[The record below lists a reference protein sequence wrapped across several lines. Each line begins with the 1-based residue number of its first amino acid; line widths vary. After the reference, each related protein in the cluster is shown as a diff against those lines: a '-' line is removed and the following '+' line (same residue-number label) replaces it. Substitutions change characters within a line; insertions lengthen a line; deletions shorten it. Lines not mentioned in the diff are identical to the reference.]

1 MADKQP
7 AQDKQDRKGKRRVKN
22 PETFRQKALKA
33 AEESQK
39 PAKAAKLKAGGAK
52 ATAPVRR
59 SARKVAE
66 AKALKPLHKPAR
78 IFGKVLVPQYFRD
91 SWAELKL
98 VTWPNWTLSRKLT
111 TAVLIFA
118 IVFGLTIA
126 GVDWVLNKIFKEI
139 LLS

>member
-7 AQDKQDRKGKRRVKN
+7 ADNKQDKKGKRRVKN
-22 PETFRQKALKA
+22 PETFRQKALKT

-52 ATAPVRR
+52 AMTPIKR
-59 SARKVAE
+59 SARKVSQ

-78 IFGKVLVPQYFRD
+78 VFGRVLLPRYFRD

-98 VTWPNWTLSRKLT
+98 VTWPDWTLSRKLT

>member
-1 MADKQP
+1 MADEQP
-7 AQDKQDRKGKRRVKN
+7 AQSKKGKRRVKN
-22 PETFRQKALKA
+22 PETFREKALKA
-33 AEESQK
+33 TQESQK
-39 PAKAAKLKAGGAK
+39 PDKTAKLKAGSAK
-52 ATAPVRR
+52 AVTPLKR
-59 SARKVAE
+59 SARKVSE

-118 IVFGLTIA
+118 VIFGLTIA
-126 GVDWVLNKIFKEI
+126 GVDWVLDKVFREI

>member
-1 MADKQP
+1 MADEHP
-7 AQDKQDRKGKRRVKN
+7 AQDKKDKKGTRRVRN
-22 PETFRQKALKA
+22 PETFREKALKA
-33 AEESQK
+33 AEQGQK
-39 PAKAAKLKAGGAK
+39 PAKAAKLKSGGAK
-52 ATAPVRR
+52 AAAPIRQ
-59 SARKVAE
+59 SARKVSE

-78 IFGKVLVPQYFRD
+78 IFGKVLVPRYFRD

-98 VTWPNWTLSRKLT
+98 VTWPDWTLSRKLT